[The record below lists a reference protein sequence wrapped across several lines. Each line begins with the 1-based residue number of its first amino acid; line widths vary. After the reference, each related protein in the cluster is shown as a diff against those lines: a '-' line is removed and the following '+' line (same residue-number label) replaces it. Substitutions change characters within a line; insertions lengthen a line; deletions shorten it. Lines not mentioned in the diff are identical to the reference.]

1 MTVLPAALKQ
11 TLTQV
16 LGFRVIDRH
25 SATASTKK
33 NTDCQDRNRYG
44 KEKHAVKKPK
54 REETKPTENKIL
66 LYQKQIENR
75 KEIST

>member
-25 SATASTKK
+25 SASIKK
-33 NTDCQDRNRYG
+33 ILIAKTETDRGRR
-44 KEKHAVKKPK
+44 KHAVKKPK
-54 REETKPTENKIL
+54 REETKPTETKIL

-75 KEIST
+75 KEISI

>member
-11 TLTQV
+11 TLIQV

-33 NTDCQDRNRYG
+33 TVITKTETDTGRRQH
-44 KEKHAVKKPK
+44 EAKKLK
-54 REETKPTENKIL
+54 REETKPSENKKF

-75 KEIST
+75 KEISI

>member
-11 TLTQV
+11 TPIQA

-25 SATASTKK
+25 SATATTKK
-33 NTDCQDRNRYG
+33 ILISKTETDTGRR
-44 KEKHAVKKPK
+44 KHEAKKSK
-54 REETKPTENKIL
+54 REETKPSENKKF

-75 KEIST
+75 KEISI